1 MTPLRQKLIDAID
14 VRGLSPLTRRNY
26 TEAVAKLARH
36 YKKSPDALT
45 DDQIRDYLLHLIRDL
60 KRAPATV
67 TVAVCALRFF
77 YRAVLNRSLYAIET
91 ALPHMRKPVKRP
103 QVYSTGE
110 IEQLLRAQGLNGKHR
125 MLLMTAYATGLRVAE
140 LCRLRVED
148 INSARMQV
156 RVIQGKGGKDRYTT
170 LSAKLLDELR
180 SYWKV
185 FRPRDWL
192 FPSRQR
198 PDKPVTSRTAER
210 VFLRALELTGLPRRG
225 GIHSLRH
232 SFATHLLEMGVEL
245 PVLQRLL
252 GHRSLNATAV
262 YLHVSQ
268 AKMATVSSPLDLVD
282 VSLIR
287 KPD

>member
-26 TEAVAKLARH
+26 TDAVAKLARH
-36 YKKSPDALT
+36 YKKSPDVLT

-60 KRAPATV
+60 KRAPATI

-110 IEQLLRAQGLNGKHR
+110 IEQLLRAPGLNGKHR

-170 LSAKLLDELR
+170 LSAKCSTNCAATGKCFVRATGSFPPGSVLTNRSQHARRNAFFSGRWNLR
-180 SYWKV
+180 
-185 FRPRDWL
+185 D
-192 FPSRQR
+192 FPAAEAS
-198 PDKPVTSRTAER
+198 TACGT
-210 VFLRALELTGLPRRG
+210 ALPPICSKWEWSCRCCSGCW
-225 GIHSLRH
+225 
-232 SFATHLLEMGVEL
+232 
-245 PVLQRLL
+245 
-252 GHRSLNATAV
+252 ATAASMPPRSISMSV
-262 YLHVSQ
+262 RP
-268 AKMATVSSPLDLVD
+268 KWP
-282 VSLIR
+282 
-287 KPD
+287 P